1 MKNSILHHEALLI
14 LLKNLPRM
22 GIDFTIATFSF
33 AVGVF
38 IRGDFD
44 LGALAS
50 KQTLQDSIFFSL
62 CILIF
67 GFLLGIYRG
76 KYKVGTIDEML
87 AINTVSFIASL
98 ISMSTRIF
106 LNIGNYPRS
115 VPIISALIF
124 VLLALTI
131 RAIYRLYFVSRKISA
146 GGSNNIL
153 IYGAGILGQQIANLV
168 SVNPKMNLVGFID
181 DDPYKSRLVIN
192 GNRVVTNFKN
202 LENFLRDN
210 NVNQILL
217 AITNLEKSKI
227 DFVTKICG
235 NYKVSLR
242 AIDSGSQILLG
253 VRNLDDLISLNQ
265 NSLLGR
271 DQISID
277 REAITKLL
285 KGKSILVTGSG
296 GSIGSEIA
304 RQCVSYSP
312 REIYL
317 LDRDESA
324 LHSLELEIFGTG
336 LMNRESIVLVD
347 IRDRAA
353 LDEVFK
359 AIKPQIVFHAAALK
373 HLPILE
379 KYPEEALKT
388 NVEGTRNVLE
398 LSEEY
403 SVEIFVNISTDKAA
417 DPSSILGISKMKAEQ
432 LTRTMSEH
440 SKNSKYISVRFGNV
454 IGSRGSVMHTFKYQ
468 IDNDLPIT
476 ITDPEVTRYF
486 MTVKEAVELV
496 LQSSVVGGNG
506 ETLIL
511 DMGDPVRIVDVAQF
525 MIKQSGKEL
534 PIKFTGL
541 REGEKLH
548 EVLNSKTENLENKYH
563 AKIFHTNIKA
573 HKDE

>member
-1 MKNSILHHEALLI
+1 MKHGSAAKFLLNVTWRNLPKLLSDLI
-14 LLKNLPRM
+14 LA
-22 GIDFTIATFSF
+22 IVA
-33 AVGVF
+33 F
-38 IRGDFD
+38 ITGEFVRGDFKIQP
-44 LGALAS
+44 LAS
-50 KQTLQDSIFFSL
+50 RQTILDSLLFAALI
-62 CILIF
+62 ILF
-67 GFLLGIYRG
+67 GYLFGIYRG
-76 KYKVGTIDEML
+76 KFKVGSIDEIL
-87 AINTVSFIASL
+87 ALNTASFLASVTNL
-98 ISMSTRIF
+98 FSRVF
-106 LNIGNYPRS
+106 LKIGDYPRS
-115 VPIISALIF
+115 VPIISALVFI
-124 VLLALTI
+124 LLSLGL
-131 RAIYRLYFVSRKISA
+131 RAIYRLYFGKGNRTFDKS
-146 GGSNNIL
+146 SNVL
-153 IYGAGILGQQIANLV
+153 VYGAGILGQQIANLV

-192 GNRVVTNFKN
+192 GNRVVTNLKN
-202 LENFLRDN
+202 LENFLQDN
-210 NVNQILL
+210 KVNQILL

-227 DFVTKICG
+227 DLVTKICG
-235 NYKVSLR
+235 NYKVILR

-253 VRNLDDLISLNQ
+253 VRNLEDLISLNQ

-285 KGKSILVTGSG
+285 KGKSILVTGAG

-304 RQCVSYSP
+304 RQCFSYSP

-347 IRDRAA
+347 IRDKIA
-353 LDEVFK
+353 LGQVFK

-379 KYPEEALKT
+379 KYPDEALKT
-388 NVEGTRNVLE
+388 NVEGTRNILE
-398 LSEEY
+398 LSKEF

-417 DPSSILGISKMKAEQ
+417 DPSSILGKTKMKAEQ
-432 LTRTMSEH
+432 LTKVVAEQ
-440 SKNSKYISVRFGNV
+440 SKNSKFISVRFGNV

-486 MTVKEAVELV
+486 MTVTEAVELV
-496 LQSSVVGGNG
+496 LQSSLIGENG

-511 DMGDPVRIVDVAQF
+511 DMGAPVKIEDVAKF
-525 MIKQSGKEL
+525 MISQSGKDL
-534 PIKFTGL
+534 SINYTGL
-541 REGEKLH
+541 RPGEKLH
-548 EVLNSKTENLENKYH
+548 EVLSSRTENLDNKIHPKIYH
-563 AKIFHTNIKA
+563 TKVNDGKVV
-573 HKDE
+573 